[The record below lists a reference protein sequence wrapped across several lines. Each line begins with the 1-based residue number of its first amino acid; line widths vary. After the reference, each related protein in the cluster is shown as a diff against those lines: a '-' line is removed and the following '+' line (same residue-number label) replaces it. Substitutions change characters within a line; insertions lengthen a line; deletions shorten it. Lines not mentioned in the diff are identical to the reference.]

1 MEEYEKGAICS
12 FLAMKAS
19 FHLRSDMITD
29 ELPPKEC
36 WPSSDDLRKAE
47 ECLNSV
53 SLDMM
58 QNQSN
63 FYTAKYY
70 RSLCDLHV
78 WKRQCP
84 KAMHYLEK
92 AREVRI
98 QLNGRM
104 CKLDQRRK
112 LLERLMGDDKIDE
125 ILKKNLTYSNSDVA

>member
-1 MEEYEKGAICS
+1 
-12 FLAMKAS
+12 
-19 FHLRSDMITD
+19 
-29 ELPPKEC
+29 
-36 WPSSDDLRKAE
+36 
-47 ECLNSV
+47 
-53 SLDMM
+53 MM

-78 WKRQCP
+78 WKRQCTM
-84 KAMHYLEK
+84 AMHYLEK

-125 ILKKNLTYSNSDVA
+125 ILKKNLTYSNGDVA